1 MVLVDTSVWVSHL
14 RGDAAQLSGL
24 LEKGVV
30 ATHPYVIGELACGR
44 LDNRKEILTL
54 LQDLPAALM
63 AEHEEILGF
72 LETHELMGR
81 GLCWVDAHLLGSAL
95 LTGLPFWTED
105 EVLADVAASLNISF
119 G

>member
-14 RGDAAQLSGL
+14 RGDAAQLSEL

-44 LDNRKEILTL
+44 LGNRKEILTL
-54 LQDLPAALM
+54 MQDLPAALM

-72 LETHELMGR
+72 LEAHELMGR
-81 GLCWVDAHLLGSAL
+81 GLCWVDAHLLASAL

-105 EVLADVAASLNISF
+105 EALADAAAGLNIAF